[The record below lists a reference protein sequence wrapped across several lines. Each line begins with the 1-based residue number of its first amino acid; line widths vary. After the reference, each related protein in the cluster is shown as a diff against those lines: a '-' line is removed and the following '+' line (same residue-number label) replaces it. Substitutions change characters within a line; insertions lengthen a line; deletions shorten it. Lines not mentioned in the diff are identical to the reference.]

1 MQPLFRISPEDEV
14 KKLLNRG
21 KAAENKRRFG
31 GVVDD
36 PDKNLIFKEKSLTS
50 QSISLHVPV
59 DNRGFR
65 ADFFSFARFSLR
77 NFLALDPD
85 FCDSAINKNEAG
97 IRNAMRP
104 ITGLVVTLSL
114 SVAPFGAAAEG
125 LSAGRDFTFKRISV
139 ADLNPGKRITV
150 QIDPEEQARLLAMAP
165 KVDPYPKPSAE
176 EEAAALSPQ
185 APVPG
190 ARYGWF
196 WEKVP
201 TGQDQVSGRFPLAL
215 ASLSQGP
222 NGAQVDAPRMQHM
235 QQIANTYGVEIL
247 KATLGT
253 EVSPALVLAVIGIES
268 GGRHEAVSSAGAA
281 GLMQLIPATAERFGV
296 SDSKD
301 PVQNIKGGVAYL
313 DWLMKRFDRDP
324 LMVLA
329 AYNAGEG
336 AVEANKGVPPYAET
350 RDYVPKV
357 LAAWQVAQGL
367 CQSPPELVTDP
378 CVFRIIAAGG

>member
-1 MQPLFRISPEDEV
+1 M
-14 KKLLNRG
+14 
-21 KAAENKRRFG
+21 RRHIG
-31 GVVDD
+31 WIMAG
-36 PDKNLIFKEKSLTS
+36 
-50 QSISLHVPV
+50 
-59 DNRGFR
+59 
-65 ADFFSFARFSLR
+65 
-77 NFLALDPD
+77 AL
-85 FCDSAINKNEAG
+85 CA
-97 IRNAMRP
+97 
-104 ITGLVVTLSL
+104 
-114 SVAPFGAAAEG
+114 APFGAQAEA
-125 LSAGRDFTFKRISV
+125 LSGARDFTFKRISV
-139 ADLNPGKRITV
+139 SDIKPGKRITV

-165 KVDPYPKPSAE
+165 KVDPYPKPSADKAPAE
-176 EEAAALSPQ
+176 PT
-185 APVPG
+185 APVKG
-190 ARYGWF
+190 AAYGWF
-196 WEKVP
+196 WDKVP
-201 TGQDQVSGRFPLAL
+201 TLRDETAGQFPVAM
-215 ASLSQGP
+215 AALSQGP
-222 NGAQVDAPRMQHM
+222 SGAQVSAPRMQHM

-296 SDSKD
+296 TDSKD

-378 CVFRIIAAGG
+378 CVFKIIASGG